1 MDIFAMLQNALIVD
15 VDTDDCVGQAIGFNV
30 VNGRMRIFTVMADED
45 SEGSDDGAKE
55 DIPEDDA
62 SKLEFP
68 KIVAM
73 GKKGADD
80 G

>member
-1 MDIFAMLQNALIVD
+1 
-15 VDTDDCVGQAIGFNV
+15 
-30 VNGRMRIFTVMADED
+30 MADED